1 MNGEGFVGIM
11 MLGYGLS
18 MAYACYY
25 LYHMFL
31 VGFFVV
37 MSILGVVAILDN
49 KYNSSGLVIKFLKFL
64 GGKRKKEQ
72 VS

>member
-1 MNGEGFVGIM
+1 M